1 MIIPDSLFP
10 QCGAQI
16 RSYIPGDI
24 IFSEGQYAHFFYQL
38 QEGKIKLNN
47 YNEEGTEFLQNI
59 VNDGDCFGESILFTE
74 HAYPMNAEVLEPS
87 TVVKVPKDSFL
98 EILAKMPEIWM
109 RLSHRMAE
117 RLYFKQIM
125 LQNNALRSP
134 SSKLLALLTYFKNIS
149 QEKEPFCFRVNYTR
163 QQLAS
168 LTGLTVETVIRTVKQ
183 LEKEN
188 ELQIKNSKVYL

>member
-10 QCGAQI
+10 QCGAQVK
-16 RSYIPGDI
+16 RYNPGDL

-38 QEGKIKLNN
+38 QEGKVKLNN

-59 VNDGDCFGESILFTE
+59 VHAGDCFGESILFTA
-74 HAYPMNAEVLEPS
+74 HAYPMNAEVLEES
-87 TVVKVPKDSFL
+87 LVLKVPKDSFF
-98 EILAKMPEIWM
+98 EILAKKPEIWM
-109 RLSHRMAE
+109 KLSQRMAE
-117 RLYFKQIM
+117 RLYFKQVM

-134 SSKLLALLTYFKNIS
+134 SSKLLALLFYFKS
-149 QEKEPFCFRVNYTR
+149 FSDEQEPFCFKVNYTR

-168 LTGLTVETVIRTVKQ
+168 LTGLSVETVIRTIKQ
-183 LEKEN
+183 LEKEK